1 MNNNI
6 PKHIGIIMDGNR
18 RWARER
24 GLPTFEGHR
33 RGYNKMKEVGEWC
46 LARGIKILTVFAF
59 STENWQ
65 RSKEEVDYLMN
76 LLHFALTKELNEFN
90 KRGVKLKIIGR
101 REGLPEKV
109 AEAIDEAEKVTSR
122 NTAGLLQIA
131 LNYGGRTE
139 LVDAVKKIVSQNVPP
154 EKIDESA
161 IERNLYTA
169 GVPDPDLIIR
179 TSGEQR
185 LSGFLLWQ
193 SAYSELYFCQKY
205 WPAFNEQDL
214 DEALQWYTGR
224 GRRFGK

>member
-1 MNNNI
+1 MINT

-24 GLPTFEGHR
+24 GLPTFEGHK
-33 RGYNKMKEVGEWC
+33 RGYEKIKEVGDWC
-46 LARGIKILTVFAF
+46 FKRGVKILTLFAF
-59 STENWQ
+59 STENWN
-65 RSKEEVDYLMN
+65 RKKEEVEYLMN
-76 LLHFALTKELNEFN
+76 LLHFGLTKELNEFD
-90 KRGVKLKIIGR
+90 KRGIRLKIIGR

-109 AEAIDEAEKVTSR
+109 AKAKDEAEKQTEK
-122 NTAGLLQIA
+122 NTAGLLQLAI
-131 LNYGGRTE
+131 NYGGRPE
-139 LVDAVKKIVSQNVPP
+139 IVDAVKKSIRQGVAEELVD
-154 EKIDESA
+154 EKLVE
-161 IERNLYTA
+161 ENLYTA

-205 WPAFNEQDL
+205 WPDFSEQDL
-214 DEALQWYTGR
+214 DEALAWFTSR